1 MKTLTRSK
9 LFIGDMERESSTLI
23 PGNDEIALPSIQE
36 DETSKSGVYITEQI
50 IYIKI
55 LGYITENTYSE
66 IMPELIDIIANG
78 TSADIC
84 VFIDSTGG
92 AVRPALSI
100 ANTLK
105 AMKNKIITIAMNE
118 CASAA
123 CVLFAVGDERYML
136 SGTKFMMHKIK
147 ASIGDVFLNDIEY
160 RKLGTSLRN
169 LEKEYKELISK
180 GSQMPKEKFDEIFS
194 SEKDTFFS
202 DKEVLK
208 YRLATKVFK
217 SFSELEL

>member
-1 MKTLTRSK
+1 LTEDEVSRSEV
-9 LFIGDMERESSTLI
+9 FIGEER
-23 PGNDEIALPSIQE
+23 
-36 DETSKSGVYITEQI
+36 
-50 IYIKI
+50 IYLKI
-55 LGYITENTYSE
+55 LGYIEKSTYDV
-66 IMPELIDIIANG
+66 IMPQLIDIIANNI
-78 TSADIC
+78 TTDIC

-92 AVRPALSI
+92 AVRPAISI

-105 AMKNKIITIAMNE
+105 AMKNKVTTIAINE

-147 ASIGDVFLNDIEY
+147 ASVGDVFLNDIEY
-160 RKLGTSLRN
+160 RKLGLGLKN
-169 LEKEYKELISK
+169 LEKEYKDLISE
-180 GSQMPKEKFDEIFS
+180 GSQMPKEKFEQIFS

-202 DKEVLK
+202 DREVLK

-217 SFSELEL
+217 SFDEINF